1 VSPRPARFAR
11 PASFAGFI
19 AAASLVVLA
28 GCGGAAAGPDSQSPA
43 PLSTE
48 SITPGAA
55 VGGDR
60 PTAPAIDVPSNLD
73 DLIASA
79 NASAA
84 AVPDG
89 PDRRVFGAD
98 ASWPQC
104 PEGMGLPQKRS
115 KGAPMPTAAAEFVV
129 LGLTNGPSFTK
140 NPCLADQVQWVR
152 ERGLLIGAYA
162 VVSWPSPA
170 QVDAVGAKGP
180 FDGTTRFGALRNTG
194 YQAGLFTL
202 QTMREAGLKAPAVWI
217 DVEPVPDFD
226 WSPDL
231 AANAAIVEG
240 TARAYTDS
248 GLRIGYY
255 SVASLWQRVVGNHR
269 TGGAVEWRAAG
280 QTSMD
285 EALRRCGPDSAFGG
299 GPAFMA
305 QWVEDDRDR
314 NVTCPG
320 QGGRV
325 AQWFARP

>member
-1 VSPRPARFAR
+1 MSSRIARLL
-11 PASFAGFI
+11 
-19 AAASLVVLA
+19 AAASLVAVA
-28 GCGGAAAGPDSQSPA
+28 GCGGTSAQPA
-43 PLSTE
+43 STTPTAQASD

-55 VGGDR
+55 TGGDR

-104 PEGMGLPQKRS
+104 PKGMGLPQKRT
-115 KGAPMPTAAAEFVV
+115 KGAPMPTDAAEFVV

-152 ERGLLIGAYA
+152 DRGLLIGAYA
-162 VVSWPSPA
+162 VVSWPSDA
-170 QVDAVGAKGP
+170 QVKAVGSKGP
-180 FDGTTRFGALRNTG
+180 FDGTTRLGALRNTG
-194 YQAGLFTL
+194 YQAGLFAL

-226 WSPDL
+226 WSVDL

-255 SVASLWQRVVGNHR
+255 SVASLWQRVVGGHR
-269 TGGAVEWRAAG
+269 TGGAAEWRAAG
-280 QTSMD
+280 ETSMA
-285 EALRRCGPDSAFGG
+285 EALRRCGADSAFGG

-305 QWVEDDRDR
+305 QWVEDHRDR

-320 QGGRV
+320 QGGRL